1 MIPSHHVRGMQ
12 ESIRESLAHKAK
24 KFYLPSHTTYALIEE
39 AIERYWE
46 NKCVI
51 SWCDHDVHFKA
62 NDMGLVLTQEDAL
75 QILKDVVRTHD
86 CEYGIT
92 WMSFEMRIPDFA
104 RKMTSSEVN
113 SAADVGYLIDDAV
126 SPPV

>member
-12 ESIRESLAHKAK
+12 ESIRESLAHNAK
-24 KFYLPSHTTYALIEE
+24 KFYLPATYDLIEE

-46 NKCVI
+46 DKCVI
-51 SWCDHDVHFKA
+51 SWCADDVHSKA
-62 NDMGLVLTQEDAL
+62 NDMGLVLTQEDAI

-104 RKMTSSEVN
+104 RKMTSAEVTSE
-113 SAADVGYLIDDAV
+113 DTGYLIDDAL
-126 SPPV
+126 SLPV

>member
-1 MIPSHHVRGMQ
+1 MIPSHHVRGMT
-12 ESIRESLAHKAK
+12 EKIREALLLQPRLIPDKD
-24 KFYLPSHTTYALIEE
+24 LIEE
-39 AIERYWE
+39 AIRRYWE
-46 NKCVI
+46 NTGVI
-51 SWCDHDVHFKA
+51 SWCADDVHSKA
-62 NDMGLVLTQEDAL
+62 NDMGLVLTQEDAI

-104 RKMTSSEVN
+104 RKMTSAEVN
-113 SAADVGYLIDDAV
+113 SEDTGYIIDDAL